1 MALLRMYRKK
11 IFLFLV
17 GSLLVSGAI
26 FSTSSAL
33 SAPPTSYSQT
43 FSSPENAVEVFIKA
57 LTTGDQQVLSA
68 LFGPKS
74 VSQFSSGDAVRDRAD
89 REAFLN
95 AYRTRN
101 FLEKKGP
108 DRVILHVGNEDW
120 PFPLP
125 LVKQGKGWAF
135 ASEEGWEELQNRRI
149 GRNELRVI
157 ETMEAYVAAQRE
169 YAGKDL
175 MGSGSH
181 AYAQKILSTP
191 GKKDGLYWPAKEG
204 EAESPMGP
212 LAAMAAREGYS
223 GKTSGTAPFQGYY
236 FRILTAQGESASG
249 GAYDYVVKGNMIL
262 GFGLIAYPA
271 KYGSSGIMT
280 FIVNQQ
286 GVIYQQD
293 FGKNTTEVAEAI
305 QTYNPDQM
313 WQKVE

>member
-1 MALLRMYRKK
+1 M
-11 IFLFLV
+11 ILFLV

-26 FSTSSAL
+26 FSTSSAV
-33 SAPPTSYSQT
+33 SAPPTGNSQT
-43 FSSPENAVEVFIKA
+43 LSSPENAVEVFIKA
-57 LTTGDQQVLSA
+57 LTTGDQQVLVA

-74 VSQFSSGDAVRDRAD
+74 VSQLSSGDTVRDRAD
-89 REAFLN
+89 REAFLK

-101 FLEKKGP
+101 FLEKKGS

-120 PFPLP
+120 PFPIP

-135 ASEEGWEELQNRRI
+135 ASEEGREELLNRRI

-169 YAGKDL
+169 YASKDW
-175 MGSGSH
+175 MGSGTH

-191 GKKDGLYWPAKEG
+191 GKKDGLYWPAKE
-204 EAESPMGP
+204 EEEESPMGP

-223 GKTSGTAPFQGYY
+223 GKASGTTPFQGYY
-236 FRILTAQGESASG
+236 FRILTAQGKSASG

-262 GFGLIAYPA
+262 GFGLIACPA

-286 GVIYQQD
+286 GVIYQKD

-305 QTYNPDQM
+305 RTYSPDQT